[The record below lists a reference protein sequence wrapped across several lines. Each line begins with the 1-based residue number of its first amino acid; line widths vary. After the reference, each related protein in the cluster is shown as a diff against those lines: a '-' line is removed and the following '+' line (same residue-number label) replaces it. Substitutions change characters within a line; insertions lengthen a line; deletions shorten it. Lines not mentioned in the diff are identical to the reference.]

1 MDFFFDFFK
10 QNQITIFDLIVLIIL
25 LFNLILSFKR
35 GFILSL
41 IYFFKLIIAFIISK
55 TTYEFFSFYIE
66 KIIENKSYALTV
78 SAISVFLISYF
89 LIILIAKAIGTS
101 IKWTGL
107 GGVDKVFGFLFGIFT
122 GYFYC
127 VILLSLFNY
136 TISIEKWP
144 IYLKNGK
151 LFKSIDIGREFFEN
165 KILLSNEY
173 IDDTKKKIKK

>member
-1 MDFFFDFFK
+1 M
-10 QNQITIFDLIVLIIL
+10 
-25 LFNLILSFKR
+25 S
-35 GFILSL
+35 
-41 IYFFKLIIAFIISK
+41 
-55 TTYEFFSFYIE
+55 
-66 KIIENKSYALTV
+66 
-78 SAISVFLISYF
+78 
-89 LIILIAKAIGTS
+89 KAIGTS
-101 IKWTGL
+101 LKWTGL
-107 GGVDKVFGFLFGIFT
+107 GGVDKAFGLIFGFFT